1 MRDVFLIGCY
11 TGQRFSDYS
20 RISKDDFQVTSSGTR
35 IIRLVQQKTKKS
47 FPIPILSDNL
57 VTLCNKYDGN
67 VPRVSS
73 VILNRYIKVICREL
87 SETIPSLAIKIKSL
101 ITMKERNAETTYSKN
116 HDGQMMYERDAEGN
130 IYLPRWQRVTS
141 HTARRTCITLMY
153 LSHKYTIAQMM
164 SVSGHTS
171 EKIFLDYVK
180 LSLDEIADDVARN
193 NDGEMF

>member
-1 MRDVFLIGCY
+1 
-11 TGQRFSDYS
+11 
-20 RISKDDFQVTSSGTR
+20 
-35 IIRLVQQKTKKS
+35 VQQKTKKS

-73 VILNRYIKVICREL
+73 VILNRYIKVICHEL
-87 SETIPSLAIKIKSL
+87 SETIPSLGAKIKSL
-101 ITMKERNAETTYSKN
+101 ITMKERNAETAYSKK
-116 HDGQMMYERDAEGN
+116 HDGQMMYERDVDGN
-130 IYLPRWQRVTS
+130 IYLPKWQRVTS

-153 LSHKYTIAQMM
+153 LSHKYTIEQMRA
-164 SVSGHTS
+164 VSGHAS
-171 EKIFLDYVK
+171 EKVFLDYVK